1 MITEQAVD
9 EVLDGIDAAKVREQ
23 LFESVYGML
32 RNIDVVDCEAADE
45 ITDKLMEEFIIT
57 TRS

>member
-9 EVLDGIDAAKVREQ
+9 KVLKVREQ